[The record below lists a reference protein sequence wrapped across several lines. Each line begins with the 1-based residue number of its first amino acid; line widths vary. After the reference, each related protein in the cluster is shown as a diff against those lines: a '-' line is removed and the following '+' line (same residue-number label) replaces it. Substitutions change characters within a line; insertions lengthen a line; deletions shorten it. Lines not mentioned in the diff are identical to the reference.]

1 MLHADVGTQT
11 QAPDAFSLGGAV
23 TGFDKHIPVVQH
35 SRAGS
40 L

>member
-23 TGFDKHIPVVQH
+23 TGIDAHTPVVQH

>member
-23 TGFDKHIPVVQH
+23 TGSDKQMAILQH
-35 SRAGS
+35 SQAGS